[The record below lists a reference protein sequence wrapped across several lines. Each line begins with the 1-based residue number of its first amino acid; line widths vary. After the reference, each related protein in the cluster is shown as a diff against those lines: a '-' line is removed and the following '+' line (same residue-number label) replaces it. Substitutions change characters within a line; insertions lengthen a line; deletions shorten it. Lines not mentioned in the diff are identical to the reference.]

1 MWISRQFTEKQEESL
16 IRPGMSTLNSDGK
29 VEAVSTGAERD
40 VSIYSDYGYCYSL
53 PSGTEMLI
61 SNCSGQQA
69 AIGTLLSSKELKSG
83 EIKIT
88 AGSGAYVYLKDNGSV
103 IINGLEIDKNGV
115 IASE

>member
-1 MWISRQFTEKQEESL
+1 MWISRQFTENQGDPL
-16 IRPGMSTLNSDGK
+16 IKPGISTLNSDGR
-29 VEAVSTGAERD
+29 VEAVSTGVERD

-69 AIGTLLSSKELKSG
+69 AIGMLTSCNGLKSG

-88 AGSGAYVYLKDNGSV
+88 AESGAYIHLKDNGSV
-103 IINGLEIDKNGV
+103 IINGLEIDNNGV
-115 IASE
+115 IISE